1 MREACEETVIGDEP
15 VIFRNVIDSGICS
28 IGVVIKMSYLCVSTG
43 QSPPD
48 TSAALQGK
56 QSDSFGTPC
65 ARRETILNPVREARD
80 TLKPRARGE

>member
-15 VIFRNVIDSGICS
+15 VIFRNVIDFGICS
-28 IGVVIKMSYLCVSTG
+28 IGVVIKKSYLCVSTR

-56 QSDSFGTPC
+56 Q
-65 ARRETILNPVREARD
+65 
-80 TLKPRARGE
+80 